1 VKPVQQVLKVH
12 KVIQEVQQDQLV
24 QPDLKAKADQL
35 VFKEKQDLQV

>member
-24 QPDLKAKADQL
+24 QQDLKAKPDQL